1 MISREIDF
9 HAPKTLPDALKLLAA
24 HGGDA
29 KVLAGGMSL
38 VPMLTLGLAHPEI
51 VISLNH
57 VPGLDQI
64 KEDGGSISIGALARH
79 HSIKTNP
86 LIAQHAPLLA
96 EAAGFIGDVQVRHRG
111 TIGGALV
118 HADPAADYL
127 PVMLALGA
135 KFRLQNATRERVVD
149 AAAFFKDIM
158 TTAIED
164 GELLVEVKVPKLPA
178 GTGTSY
184 QRLHRVEGNYAIVAA
199 AAVVEPGKKKA
210 RIGFGGTGPTPV
222 LIDVSAHV
230 AAGVN
235 DEALRKIGDAAVAA
249 AENAY
254 GDLNGDAKYKQAM
267 ARVYAQ
273 RVIRTAADK
282 AR

>member
-79 HSIKTNP
+79 HAIHSNA

-158 TTAIED
+158 TTSIED
-164 GELLVEVKVPKLPA
+164 GELLVEVKVPKLAP

-222 LIDVSAHV
+222 LLDVSAHLGS
-230 AAGVN
+230 GVN
-235 DEALRKIGDAAVAA
+235 DDALRKIGDAAVAA

-273 RVIRTAADK
+273 RVIRTAADN